1 MRCEV
6 CWIICVLF
14 RVSVSGTVLH
24 PRSPNYFTGTI
35 LATPFTST
43 VLRPRFQPCSP
54 DSSPK
59 PFFVPVHLLNR
70 IVTLSPLRTLM

>member
-6 CWIICVLF
+6 CWMICVLF
-14 RVSVSGTVLH
+14 RVSVSETVLH

-35 LATPFTST
+35 LAAPFTST
-43 VLRPRFQPCSP
+43 ILRPRFQLCSLSP
-54 DSSPK
+54 SPEPSS
-59 PFFVPVHLLNR
+59 VHVYLPNR